1 MFAACALGCFITSLN
16 LLTGKELYESSNI
29 KDTTDQQHVEEG
41 TVQNFQMEVPEDK
54 GSIVVEFLSSVLN
67 RIPVRVQ
74 KFFQCFCPILNTM
87 GLFHVK
93 DSSNQVQCLDGIR
106 LFDSLWVILSHTLG
120 YLLPV
125 LGNTIET
132 ANSVDQI
139 AFQII
144 INGFYSVDIFF
155 ALSGFLQ
162 AWQFLKQKG
171 ELGFF
176 STIFHRLVRLFPI
189 YAVVVGFETVLFHLL
204 GSGPLWPVDGR
215 KCTGYWWT
223 NLIFVNNFLYSE
235 HQ

>member
-1 MFAACALGCFITSLN
+1 YVVAVIFAACALGCFITSLN

-93 DSSNQVQCLDGIR
+93 DSSDQVQCLDGIR

-125 LGNTIET
+125 LGC
-132 ANSVDQI
+132 
-139 AFQII
+139 
-144 INGFYSVDIFF
+144 
-155 ALSGFLQ
+155 ALDPVLMRPLC
-162 AWQFLKQKG
+162 ATVNELKVLTSNASHGG
-171 ELGFF
+171 E
-176 STIFHRLVRLFPI
+176 IYYRLD
-189 YAVVVGFETVLFHLL
+189 VVYVIQNQG
-204 GSGPLWPVDGR
+204 
-215 KCTGYWWT
+215 
-223 NLIFVNNFLYSE
+223 
-235 HQ
+235 